1 MAETTKYLSYEGLRT
16 YNEQIKRLY
25 ATKEDVKAF
34 FNEMGWYTKT
44 EVDGMIAEAKA
55 YADEAVA
62 KAFSKAESEGRAN
75 DIRTYATKADFPET
89 GVADVEYIDAETGTE
104 YHWVTDTDGLGGRYE
119 AINAV
124 VSSADIEG
132 LFEGGAI

>member
-16 YNEQIKRLY
+16 YNEQIRKLY
-25 ATKEDVKAF
+25 ATKEELKALF
-34 FNEMGWYTKT
+34 AELGWYSKE
-44 EVDGMIAEAKA
+44 EVDAMVKGVRD
-55 YADEAVA
+55 YVDEAIA
-62 KAFSKAESEGRAN
+62 AAFSKAETEGKAN

-104 YHWVTDTDGLGGRYE
+104 YHWVVDTDSQGGRYE
-119 AINAV
+119 AINEV

-132 LFEGGAI
+132 LFGSDIV